1 MNLKDRLGNLVT
13 TSETEV
19 IDAIDHFTDQLL
31 RLGAE
36 IADITNAAERHP
48 DNYLLQ
54 LYAALFY
61 LYGQAEKPHEKA
73 RLFLQKAQALLAH
86 HVSEREESFYEALH
100 LWYQDH
106 LSECLNHLEKHC
118 LKWRNDL
125 VALKATE
132 FIYYCKGQQYEGK
145 RFLALTD
152 VYYPKWK
159 DDPLFLSMHSF
170 ALELTGQLDAAE
182 KEAIRALDLDKFN
195 SWAHHTLC
203 HVYINRG
210 AIDKGID
217 ALESYV
223 PIWKK
228 SGRLIE
234 SHNMWHLALMYLENL
249 DFEESLDVVKR
260 AKWESKVS
268 MIGEEVDLASLLWRF
283 DLEQQDVTTLWEGL
297 ANAIGEK
304 AGFGS
309 IPFVN
314 AQLFYALKKGGK
326 KDEVKEGLSSVLRF
340 AELQRGEDQKVW
352 KGIGL
357 PLIYGA
363 LAFANQ
369 DYKTALKYFDPMIGE
384 VGAVGGSDAQ
394 VDLFRQT
401 YFKCLVGAK
410 RRKDARAYLTQMTEG
425 RSMTRLET
433 KWFNESV
440 S

>member
-1 MNLKDRLGNLVT
+1 VNLKDRLGNLVST
-13 TSETEV
+13 GEGEV

-31 RLGAE
+31 RLGSE
-36 IADITNAAERHP
+36 VADVVKAADRFQ

-61 LYGQAEKPHEKA
+61 LYGQAEQPHEKA
-73 RLFLQKAQALLAH
+73 RLYLQKAQALLAH
-86 HVSEREESFYEALH
+86 QVSEREESFYEALQ
-100 LWYQDH
+100 LWHQDH
-106 LSECLNHLEKHC
+106 LAECLKHLEKHC

-145 RFLALTD
+145 RFLALTEAL
-152 VYYPKWK
+152 YPKWK

-170 ALELTGQLDAAE
+170 ALELTGQVDAAE
-182 KEAIRALDLDKFN
+182 KEAERALDLDKFN

-210 AIDKGID
+210 EIDRGID
-217 ALESYV
+217 VLESFV
-223 PIWKK
+223 PTWKK

-260 AKWESKVS
+260 AKWESKIS
-268 MIGEEVDLASLLWRF
+268 MVGEEVDLSSLLWRF
-283 DLEQQDVTTLWEGL
+283 DLEGQEVTSLWEGL
-297 ANAIGEK
+297 AEAIGDN
-304 AGFGS
+304 AYFGS

-314 AQLFYALKKGGK
+314 AQLFYALKRGGR
-326 KDEVKEGLSSVLRF
+326 KDEVKEGLSTILRF

-352 KGIGL
+352 KNVGL
-357 PLIYGA
+357 PLIYGS
-363 LAFANQ
+363 LAFADQ
-369 DYKTALKYFDPMIGE
+369 DYKVALKYFDPIMPQ

-401 YFKCLVGAK
+401 YLKGLIGAG
-410 RRKDARAYLTQMTEG
+410 RRSDARAFLAQMLGGRPMTQ
-425 RSMTRLET
+425 LET
-433 KWFNESV
+433 KWHHEALS
-440 S
+440 